1 MAEASICIQ
10 SSWTVP
16 RCLFPVSPSESSTLV
31 LYADNL
37 PALLELLFYAMNLLS
52 HLATCWVVNMPLT
65 ENVVSGC
72 LQKTFAMS
80 GSGCICTCVVACDW
94 WPHRHHPPTMLHI
107 FHPPPERKREGERE
121 TTHWV
126 GTGVQIRLPLAVPGG
141 PLLCWW
147 LFNDPSMATGSLYCL
162 DGQMGKADGLIWH
175 SRKVFFFSPVCL
187 TEIISVKAFKV
198 LMFEFWTSAT
208 VKYNPRVCNDT

>member
-1 MAEASICIQ
+1 MAEVSICIQ

-16 RCLFPVSPSESSTLV
+16 RCLFPVSLSESSTLV
-31 LYADNL
+31 LSADNL

-52 HLATCWVVNMPLT
+52 HLATCWVVSMPKCGLWVPSK
-65 ENVVSGC
+65 NVCDGVWVHLHMCGC
-72 LQKTFAMS
+72 MWLMAPSASPTYH
-80 GSGCICTCVVACDW
+80 VA
-94 WPHRHHPPTMLHI
+94 HI
-107 FHPPPERKREGERE
+107 SSPPPEREREGERE

-175 SRKVFFFSPVCL
+175 TRKVFFFFFCPSHWDNFCQ
-187 TEIISVKAFKV
+187 
-198 LMFEFWTSAT
+198 SA
-208 VKYNPRVCNDT
+208 